1 MLVATNKLSKR
12 SPAINLYE
20 EEFFK
25 FDCTSSFSFQM
36 ITFWKSK
43 NKILGCSHI
52 YT

>member
-25 FDCTSSFSFQM
+25 FDCTSSFSNDNFLEIKKQNP
-36 ITFWKSK
+36 W
-43 NKILGCSHI
+43 L
-52 YT
+52 